1 MNLNEEVYQFVESI
15 WKSTADNR
23 LIDQL
28 KQAALGIYLNY
39 QRHKNHKMQKTALTE
54 AILLTDDARGLLKLA
69 VQLQYIAY
77 DDFKKWDDEAHKIVK
92 RLITEKNITF
102 SASTD
107 RDRQKRDDR
116 RPRER

>member
-15 WKSTADNR
+15 WKNTIDNR

-28 KQAALGIYLNY
+28 KQTALGIYLNY
-39 QRHKNHKMQKTALTE
+39 QRHKNHKMQRTALTE

-102 SASTD
+102 GATTD
-107 RDRQKRDDR
+107 RDRQKRHDHKQK
-116 RPRER
+116 ER